1 MRHLFDIESPLMTW
15 LSRLAD
21 LMVLNLLWLLSC
33 VPIITVGAAT
43 AALYSASIAIMEGR
57 CGSAA
62 GAFWREFRGGFR
74 RATVLWVILLLPLV
88 ITGFNICLILWFPQQ
103 FPGWVKLPALIPA
116 VVVLLISGYV
126 FPLQARYENTV
137 TGTLLNSCVMGLTH
151 LPVSLMVAVINLMPV
166 WLFLG
171 SPKWFAYS
179 VPFWV
184 LVGFSVTARLNLR
197 LLGRVFRRYDS

>member
-62 GAFWREFRGGFR
+62 GAFWREFRGGCC
-74 RATVLWVILLLPLV
+74 
-88 ITGFNICLILWFPQQ
+88 G
-103 FPGWVKLPALIPA
+103 
-116 VVVLLISGYV
+116 
-126 FPLQARYENTV
+126 
-137 TGTLLNSCVMGLTH
+137 
-151 LPVSLMVAVINLMPV
+151 
-166 WLFLG
+166 
-171 SPKWFAYS
+171 
-179 VPFWV
+179 
-184 LVGFSVTARLNLR
+184 
-197 LLGRVFRRYDS
+197 